1 MKAKSVVSISAALLV
16 ALAACPPGTPTPAR
30 SAPATN
36 TPAAVATTAVPSTN
50 TPAPPTNTVAA
61 ATDTVAAPTGTTAA
75 ATETPTVEPT
85 MMAPPDYLDDRSSAA
100 LVLASYFNAINR
112 HEYARAYGYW
122 DDPAAAGAFADFMAG
137 YADTASVTFETGPQG
152 GEGAAG
158 TLYYTVAAAV
168 HATQTDGTPQTF
180 VGCYTLKQVQPAN
193 QATPPFRP
201 MGLFTATV
209 ETAAADADIAALLAA
224 ACPAPAVEVTPGP
237 TAEPSDIS
245 NAQFIDN
252 RSTPADL
259 LRSMFNAINRHE
271 YLRAYSYWKDGSSV
285 GTFDDFEAG
294 YADTAEIT
302 EVVVGDA
309 PPDPGAGQINYLA
322 PVTVRATTTGGE
334 QQTFVGCYNLHI
346 SNPGIQTDPPFV
358 PLGIRAGTLEQVA
371 NDADTTA
378 LMATACATPPTP

>member
-1 MKAKSVVSISAALLV
+1 MKVQSLVSVSAALLL
-16 ALAACPPGTPTPAR
+16 ALAACTPGTP
-30 SAPATN
+30 APATRAPAGS
-36 TPAAVATTAVPSTN
+36 TPTVAAATAVPLTN
-50 TPAPPTNTVAA
+50 TPAPTATAAPATDTAVAPTNT
-61 ATDTVAAPTGTTAA
+61 AAP

-137 YADTASVTFETGPQG
+137 YADTASVAFETGPQG

-158 TLYYTVAAAV
+158 TLYYTVAAV
-168 HATQTDGTPQTF
+168 LHATQTDGAPQTF
-180 VGCYTLKQVQPAN
+180 VGCYTLKQLQPAN

-201 MGLFTATV
+201 MGIFTATV
-209 ETAAADADIAALLAA
+209 TSVAAGADLAPLLAA
-224 ACPAPAVEVTPGP
+224 ACPAPAAAVTPGP
-237 TAEPSDIS
+237 TPELSDIS
-245 NAQFIDN
+245 AAQFIDN
-252 RSTPADL
+252 RSTPADV
-259 LRSMFNAINRHE
+259 LRSLFNAVNRHE
-271 YLRAYSYWKDGSSV
+271 YLRAYSYWKEGSSV
-285 GTFDDFEAG
+285 GSFEDFEAG
-294 YADTAEIT
+294 YASTAELT
-302 EVVVGDA
+302 ELVVGDA

-322 PVTVRATTTGGE
+322 PVIVRATTTGGA

-358 PLGIRAGTLEQVA
+358 PLGIRAGALEQVA

-378 LMATACATPPTP
+378 LMATACATPPLP